1 MQLKA
6 NLTML
11 ISSHGL
17 NHIVEVSDRIVILEK
32 GKLDKDLLTS
42 DNTLVELEGYF
53 NPENSVEVDN

>member
-17 NHIVEVSDRIVILEK
+17 NHIAEVSDRIVILEK

-53 NPENSVEVDN
+53 NPENSAEMDN